1 MPVRHGEMMAAP
13 CGQRPI
19 ARGFLRCIAAPR
31 ETAALIAGRKSKKI
45 RAKLLMSL
53 LFATEIQPEQQEA
66 AKSPI
71 ISGI

>member
-45 RAKLLMSL
+45 RA
-53 LFATEIQPEQQEA
+53 
-66 AKSPI
+66 
-71 ISGI
+71 